1 MKNRAASE
9 SDLFDRGEEAWR
21 AEGDFGLL
29 AAVNPA
35 RVALAREVAG
45 GDLAGKR
52 VLDAGCGGGI
62 FAEAAARAGA
72 RVTAIDRA
80 PRAVAAAGGARAAGR
95 VGDRFSRGG
104 TRIRRARGR
113 ARFF

>member
-35 RVALAREVAG
+35 RVALAREIAG

-72 RVTAIDRA
+72 QVTAID
-80 PRAVAAAGGARAAGR
+80 PRAARHRGGGGARAAGR

-113 ARFF
+113 ARVF

>member
-80 PRAVAAAGGARAAGR
+80 PRAVAAAAARARREGLEIDFRAAEP
-95 VGDRFSRGG
+95 
-104 TRIRRARGR
+104 RIRRARGR
-113 ARFF
+113 AGVF

>member
-1 MKNRAASE
+1 MKHRAASE

-72 RVTAIDRA
+72 RGHGDR
-80 PRAVAAAGGARAAGR
+80 PRPARRRGGGGARAAGR

-113 ARFF
+113 ARVF